1 MTTEQPQLTGHAHR
15 RDSISEVLGIAGRS
29 GSIGEIASAMQGS
42 KRARAGSI
50 SGRLRA
56 ASDLADF
63 GLIDVQTKGQL
74 KDLIIAGDPALIYA
88 LEKYE
93 KGDLSELDVII
104 KRSKMNRKQ
113 SIDLLEG
120 LDFDFLNVHKLD
132 EMNSNALLD
141 IDGDF
146 FFGTDEGVLLN
157 STDKNRSD
165 SELLNILASD
175 SNDQAAS
182 SSSSSSSNSSR
193 PKMRGRGRG
202 RGRGHT
208 SATTTASGDSG
219 EAMIDLSMY
228 ADKAAQLSSPLSKKA
243 SVKIRAPSPSLLP
256 PRPPTSVSSVSG
268 GHMYSESNQVELNA
282 MQATWIN
289 QSSRSAECQRM

>member
-1 MTTEQPQLTGHAHR
+1 MYC
-15 RDSISEVLGIAGRS
+15 I
-29 GSIGEIASAMQGS
+29 
-42 KRARAGSI
+42 
-50 SGRLRA
+50 
-56 ASDLADF
+56 
-63 GLIDVQTKGQL
+63 
-74 KDLIIAGDPALIYA
+74 
-88 LEKYE
+88 
-93 KGDLSELDVII
+93 
-104 KRSKMNRKQ
+104 
-113 SIDLLEG
+113 
-120 LDFDFLNVHKLD
+120 
-132 EMNSNALLD
+132 
-141 IDGDF
+141 
-146 FFGTDEGVLLN
+146 DEGVLLN

-182 SSSSSSSNSSR
+182 SSSSSSSNISR

-256 PRPPTSVSSVSG
+256 PRPPTSVSSISSG
-268 GHMYSESNQVELNA
+268 NMYSESNQVELNA
-282 MQATWIN
+282 MQSTGGSIN
-289 QSSRSAECQRM
+289 LQGVPNGKHLYMNT